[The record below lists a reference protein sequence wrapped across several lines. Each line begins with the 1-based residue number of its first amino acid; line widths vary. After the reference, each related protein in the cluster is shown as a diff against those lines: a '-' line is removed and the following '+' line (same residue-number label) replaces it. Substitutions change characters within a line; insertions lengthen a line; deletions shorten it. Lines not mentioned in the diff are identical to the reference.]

1 VYSNTGGQC
10 SKSTPLGAVAKFAA
24 AGKRTPKKDLGL
36 ICMTYGTIY
45 VASVALGAKDE
56 HTVRAFLEAEAYDG
70 PAIIIAYSHC
80 IAHGI
85 QMRSAMG
92 NQKAAVDCGQWLLYR
107 YDPRR
112 TTRGENPLQLDSAA
126 PRIKARAYFDLEGRF
141 QMLARTNP
149 EEAHKIFDQAQR
161 EIDFRRAFFDRLAT
175 SVTHPATA

>member
-1 VYSNTGGQC
+1 
-10 SKSTPLGAVAKFAA
+10 
-24 AGKRTPKKDLGL
+24 
-36 ICMTYGTIY
+36 MTYGTIY

-85 QMRSAMG
+85 QMTTAMR

-112 TTRGENPLQLDSAA
+112 LARGENPLQLDSAA
-126 PRIKARAYFDLEGRF
+126 PRIKAREYFDLEGRF
-141 QMLARTNP
+141 QLLARAKP
-149 EEAHKIFDQAQR
+149 DQARAVFDQAQQAIIMRR
-161 EIDFRRAFFDRLAT
+161 ELFERLAAPAIQT
-175 SVTHPATA
+175 SSP